1 MLIKIMTEEN
11 KDFFNIMG
19 KYFSRKSFIKELDS
33 QLYSNENMEW
43 YLIYE
48 NNQLIGFI
56 SIEDRKKY
64 YYIDNFYIF
73 EQYRQMGYGELLFK
87 RLFENYM
94 LDNINNDEYKKI
106 KLITKN
112 IYAKVIFE
120 KYGFTETGK
129 NGKYIKMEIKI

>member
-1 MLIKIMTEEN
+1 
-11 KDFFNIMG
+11 MG

-112 IYAKVIFE
+112 IYAKSIFQ